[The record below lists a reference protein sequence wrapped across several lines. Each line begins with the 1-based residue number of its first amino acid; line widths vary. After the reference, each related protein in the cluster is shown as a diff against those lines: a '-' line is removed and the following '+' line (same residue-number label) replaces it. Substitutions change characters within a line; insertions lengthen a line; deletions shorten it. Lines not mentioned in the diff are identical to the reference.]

1 MGWPSITRDKN
12 QGWLFPSLQVRAT
25 SPATHRLKAAAVP
38 VHGRVDT
45 TMSNWSMKMS
55 MKSLAA
61 AMAVAVSI
69 AGLAAPAAQ
78 AKGGKHFHHRHF
90 FIKPYV
96 YEPVCAKWVYSVR
109 YGSYVCRRWY

>member
-1 MGWPSITRDKN
+1 VLVN
-12 QGWLFPSLQVRAT
+12 
-25 SPATHRLKAAAVP
+25 
-38 VHGRVDT
+38 GRVET
-45 TMSNWSMKMS
+45 IMSNWSMKMS

-61 AMAVAVSI
+61 AVAVADSI
-69 AGLAAPAAQ
+69 AGLTAPAAQ

-109 YGSYVCRRWY
+109 YGAYVCRRWY

>member
-1 MGWPSITRDKN
+1 MIRVN
-12 QGWLFPSLQVRAT
+12 
-25 SPATHRLKAAAVP
+25 
-38 VHGRVDT
+38 GRVEKS
-45 TMSNWSMKMS
+45 MSKWSTEMP

-61 AMAVAVSI
+61 ALAVAVSI
-69 AGLAAPAAQ
+69 AGLAAPVAQ

-96 YEPVCAKWVYSVR
+96 YEPVCAKWVYSIR